1 MNSYLDIP
9 DAPWIRD
16 AERNGMPDA
25 PEPVCP
31 VCGWVPDE
39 FAYYDPK
46 SGDVIGCDRC
56 IRRKWAEDCKEF
68 YPKGGVEE

>member
-16 AERNGMPDA
+16 AELHGMPEA

-31 VCGWVPDE
+31 ICGKVPED
-39 FAYYDPK
+39 FAYYDP
-46 SGDVIGCDRC
+46 SGDLIGCDQC
-56 IRRKWAEDCKEF
+56 IRREYAEDCHEF
-68 YPKGGVEE
+68 YPEGGVEE